1 MERVHHVLHPSDARP
16 RMCASRASHHCG
28 AIWQRVGHFK
38 RNFLRIPI
46 FPQAMGLYVSEWK
59 RLFLNGEIQS
69 TARLSLLPGL
79 ATVAAL
85 ELKIT
90 GNDKEIW

>member
-1 MERVHHVLHPSDARP
+1 
-16 RMCASRASHHCG
+16 
-28 AIWQRVGHFK
+28 
-38 RNFLRIPI
+38 
-46 FPQAMGLYVSEWK
+46 MGLYVSEWK